1 MSNEIDLNKHHVA
14 GDSLTI
20 IHTVVS
26 DDIVDLT
33 GVSARWWLLEN
44 EPAEPRTDAEL
55 DGDAILSDAD
65 SGVSVQVNEADS
77 EIVVEF
83 DEGATGDQAGYF
95 YQVLRAEGTQGR
107 NTWGGDFLIR
117 SP

>member
-1 MSNEIDLNKHHVA
+1 MSNEIDFNKHHVA
-14 GDSLTI
+14 GDSLSVI
-20 IHTVVS
+20 YSVVS

-33 GVSARWWLLEN
+33 GVSARWWLLES
-44 EPAEPRTDAEL
+44 EPTEGRTDAEL
-55 DGDAILSDAD
+55 DADALLSDAD
-65 SGVSVQVNEADS
+65 AGVSVNVNEAAS

-95 YQVLRAEGTQGR
+95 YQVLRADGTQGR